1 MKNYH
6 DTNEQSQTPDVPR
19 SISELMASGLE
30 MKLHLVQHHA
40 QMAYLLA
47 QELLE

>member
-1 MKNYH
+1 M
-6 DTNEQSQTPDVPR
+6 T
-19 SISELMASGLE
+19 AGLE

-47 QELLE
+47 QELLEDESASLTGVKYDRNKPLGGRYRR